1 MNTVISEKKIFLL
14 VGVTVILILLMKKT
28 ESPYSKNFFE
38 HETIKPEVLRKV
50 EEFRKLLERG
60 AGPDKRL

>member
-14 VGVTVILILLMKKT
+14 VAVTVILILLMKKT

-38 HETIKPEVLRKV
+38 NETIKPEVRKKINYFK
-50 EEFRKLLERG
+50 ELLERG
-60 AGPDKRL
+60 AGPDRRL